1 MITDNSKTIRLIK
14 RIFYPGAIIMAIAA
28 LILIFTGEDLFA
40 LLCGVVLIIW
50 FLAFQTADFEYI
62 QFAVE
67 DSKVS
72 LRFYQV
78 IKFGRKD
85 YQSIE
90 FPVKTLHDFVIEKSL
105 FGLVNDLTL
114 VIKTRSGIAEYPSI
128 SLAAVK
134 KADQL
139 KIEETLKE
147 LLQR

>member
-1 MITDNSKTIRLIK
+1 MTTDNSKTIKLIK
-14 RIFYPGAIIMAIAA
+14 RIFYPGAILMAVATVIF
-28 LILIFTGEDLFA
+28 IFTGNDLTA
-40 LLCGVVLIIW
+40 LICGVVLVIW
-50 FLAFQTADFEYI
+50 FLVFQTADFEYI
-62 QFAVE
+62 QFVVE
-67 DSKVS
+67 NNKVV
-72 LRFYQV
+72 LRYYQV

-114 VIKTRSGIAEYPSI
+114 VIKTKSGIAEYPSI

-139 KIEETLKE
+139 KIEQTLKE

>member
-14 RIFYPGAIIMAIAA
+14 RIFYPGAIMMAIAT
-28 LILIFTGEDLFA
+28 LILIFTGKDLFA
-40 LLCGVVLIIW
+40 LICGVVLIIW

-62 QFAVE
+62 QFVVE
-67 DSKVS
+67 DNKIV
-72 LRFYQV
+72 LRYYQV

-90 FPVKTLHDFVIEKSL
+90 FPVKTLHNFVIEKSL

-139 KIEETLKE
+139 IIEQTLKE
-147 LLQR
+147 LLQK